1 MLFTTQSFLLG
12 FLPATL
18 LLFHLCAG
26 HRMARQLVLVGASL
40 LFYGFWNWR
49 FVPALVALTLL
60 NWGLGRA
67 WAASG
72 RRIWPIGGI
81 VINLLTLG
89 FFKYAN
95 FFADSMAHLA
105 GWRHL
110 AWAITL
116 PLGIS
121 FFTFQKIAYHA
132 DLLRGARPVRSALDF
147 LEFVTFFPQLIAG
160 PIVRHHEIVPQFDT
174 DPHGPDLWE
183 NLSRGAMLLLLG
195 LAKKVGLADTL
206 AQTCNPLFDQ
216 AAHGAA
222 LNLAQGWVAA
232 LSYTLEIFFDFSGYS
247 DMAIGMALLFGLRL
261 PFNFDVPYRATSIRQ
276 FWQRWHMTLSRFLRD
291 YLYIPLG
298 GNRHGAVRQSANL
311 FATMAL
317 GGLWHGA
324 GWTFVAWGVL
334 HGLAL
339 SVNHAW
345 TRLASRLALRLP
357 AVAAWALTMLFVIVG
372 WVLFRAPDFP
382 TAGRVLRA
390 MAGLQGV
397 GRAWPRDAAVFWIA
411 LGVALI
417 GPSSQDA
424 VLRMLRPTRLLAVPA
439 GIAFVL
445 LLLLIGGRIPD
456 AFIYFQF

>member
-1 MLFTTQSFLLG
+1 MLFSSQGFLLG

-18 LLFHLCAG
+18 VLFHLCAR
-26 HRMARQLVLVGASL
+26 HRTARQSVLVGASL

-49 FVPALVALTLL
+49 FVPALVALTLV

-72 RRIWPIGGI
+72 RRLWPITGI
-81 VINLLTLG
+81 VLNLLVLG

-95 FFADSMAHLA
+95 FLADSVARVA
-105 GWRHL
+105 GWHHQ
-110 AWAITL
+110 AWAIML

-132 DLLRGARPVRSALDF
+132 DLLRGGRPVRSMLDF

-160 PIVRHHEIVPQFDT
+160 PIVRHSEIVPQFER

-195 LAKKVGLADTL
+195 LAKKVELADTL
-206 AQTCNPLFDQ
+206 GGICNPLFDQ
-216 AAHGAA
+216 AAQGMP
-222 LNLAQGWVAA
+222 LNMAQGWIAA

-261 PFNFDVPYRATSIRQ
+261 PFNFDVPYRAASIRA
-276 FWQRWHMTLSRFLRD
+276 FWRRWHMTLSRFLRD

-298 GNRHGAVRQSANL
+298 GNRHGSGRQIANL
-311 FATMAL
+311 VATMTL

-324 GWTFVAWGVL
+324 GWTFVAWGAL
-334 HGLAL
+334 HGAAL
-339 SVNHAW
+339 SVNHVW
-345 TRLASRLALRLP
+345 TRLGLRLP
-357 AVAAWALTMLFVIVG
+357 GVAGWAVTMLTVIVG
-372 WVLFRAPDFP
+372 WVVFRAPDFP
-382 TAGRVLRA
+382 TAARMLRA
-390 MAGLQGV
+390 MSGLNGV
-397 GRAWPRDAAVFWIA
+397 GRAWMHEAPVFWIA
-411 LGVALI
+411 ILVALV

-424 VLRMLRPTRLLAVPA
+424 ALRMLRPTPLLAVPA
-439 GIAFVL
+439 GVAFVL